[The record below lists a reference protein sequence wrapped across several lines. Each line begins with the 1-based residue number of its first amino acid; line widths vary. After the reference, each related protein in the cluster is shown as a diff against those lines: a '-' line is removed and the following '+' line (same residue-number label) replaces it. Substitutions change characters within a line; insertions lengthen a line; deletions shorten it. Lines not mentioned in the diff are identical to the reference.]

1 MLGGL
6 SLPTEGEESGVV
18 HQEQWQ
24 PGSTAWQ
31 TPELAARS
39 HPQGHGAARPVENVT
54 QMFL

>member
-6 SLPTEGEESGVV
+6 SLPAEGEEWGVV

-24 PGSTAWQ
+24 LRSMVCQ
-31 TPELAARS
+31 TPELVARA
-39 HPQGHGAARPVENVT
+39 HPQGRGAARPVENVT

>member
-6 SLPTEGEESGVV
+6 SLPAEGEESGVV

-24 PGSTAWQ
+24 LGSTAWQ
-31 TPELAARS
+31 TLELAARA
-39 HPQGHGAARPVENVT
+39 HPQGRGAARPVENVT